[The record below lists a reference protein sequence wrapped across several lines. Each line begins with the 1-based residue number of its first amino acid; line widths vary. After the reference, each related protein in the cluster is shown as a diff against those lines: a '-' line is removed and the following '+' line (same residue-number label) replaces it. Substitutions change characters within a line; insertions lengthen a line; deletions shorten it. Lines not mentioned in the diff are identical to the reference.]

1 MYLRDLRYG
10 YAFLHMGMDIGVI
23 DSFSFIVGTGPL
35 LNGRRGGM
43 GGTTFQKL
51 SHLGVGTKFFAK
63 KGG

>member
-35 LNGRRGGM
+35 LNGRRGGW
-43 GGTTFQKL
+43 
-51 SHLGVGTKFFAK
+51 GVQPSKN
-63 KGG
+63 